1 MSDSKIVEEKV
12 DVLESEEDGKI
23 VVESSE
29 ESSAVPSV
37 PSEEEAGFVA
47 TVPVSP
53 DDWKPKTSLGRDVK
67 SGKVSDLN
75 VILSS
80 GTPILEY
87 QITDVLIPNIESDL
101 LMIGQSKGKFGG
113 GQKRA
118 FRQTQKKTP
127 EGNKPSFSALVV
139 IGNKN
144 GIVGVGYGK
153 SKDTVPAREEALRN
167 AKTGIFKIR
176 RGCGSWECNCHTSH
190 SIPFKVR
197 SKVGGVMI
205 ELLPAPR
212 GKGLIVEPE
221 IAKIL
226 SFAGVKDVW
235 CRRVGRSS
243 GKFNLVSAAILALKK
258 LSTTKIVQSHRES
271 LGIVEGSSHG

>member
-1 MSDSKIVEEKV
+1 MSDVKVVEEKV
-12 DVLESEEDGKI
+12 DVPESEEDSI
-23 VVESSE
+23 VVESSDDV
-29 ESSAVPSV
+29 SAVPSV

-47 TVPVSP
+47 VVPTSP

-67 SGKVSDLN
+67 SGKVSNLN
-75 VILSS
+75 DILTS

-139 IGNKN
+139 VGNKN

-176 RGCGSWECNCHTSH
+176 RGCGSWECNCKSPH

-197 SKVGGVMI
+197 SKVGGVTI

-212 GKGLIVEPE
+212 GKGLIVEGE

-235 CRRVGRSS
+235 CRRVGRST
-243 GKFNLVSAAILALKK
+243 GKFNLVSAAVLALKK
-258 LSTTKIVQSHRES
+258 LSTTKIVQSHRDA
-271 LGIVEGSSHG
+271 LGIVEGSHG